1 MVRELQHSKHVKGFG
16 VSLSDDQDNNEVTTE
31 TRHRFLIALARFFYD
46 FRIKFKNNSKSEL
59 FSLPSS
65 RNIPFISMMDLP
77 TPSSLNATGS
87 FATCHLSKMT
97 SKEFFEDSLWS
108 VYQTL
113 SVDIRMTFSYP
124 TRGIEFIG
132 TQTEAHPSKLS
143 LCGAGSDRGGDFTLE
158 GSVAHET
165 GRVHLV
171 KWYIRS
177 TPDTYLS
184 GLMTPFG
191 IVGVCSEPD
200 TSRGDWFWLW
210 KDAWTRERESLP
222 HAG

>member
-1 MVRELQHSKHVKGFG
+1 
-16 VSLSDDQDNNEVTTE
+16 
-31 TRHRFLIALARFFYD
+31 
-46 FRIKFKNNSKSEL
+46 
-59 FSLPSS
+59 
-65 RNIPFISMMDLP
+65 
-77 TPSSLNATGS
+77 
-87 FATCHLSKMT
+87 MT
-97 SKEFFEDSLWS
+97 SKEFIEDGLWNTCESNS
-108 VYQTL
+108 VGVGML
-113 SVDIRMTFSYP
+113 FIDPVHGIGFS
-124 TRGIEFIG
+124 G

-165 GRVHLV
+165 GRVHLE